1 MPVITFLTTC
11 IFDSGA
17 LKQLPKVAKNLG
29 MTRPFIV
36 TDPGI
41 KAVGILAKV
50 EDALGMEPAGVFAD
64 TVPNP
69 LESQAKQAAEAYKA
83 CGADGL
89 IAVGGGSSM
98 DHAKA
103 IGLLVTHD
111 EPLESYA
118 AITGGAKKIGKIPP
132 LIAIPTTAGTG
143 SEVSVGTVVTLEN
156 GRKETIVSPNLIPAT
171 AICDP
176 DLTLGLPAG
185 LTAATGMDAVTH
197 CIEAVLAP
205 AVNPPAEGI
214 GYDGVYRAL
223 GDGWLKKAVKDGS
236 DPDARWHM
244 MMASYEGALAFVK
257 GLGGVHALSHA
268 AGRLHDKKLHHGT
281 LNAVFLP
288 HILRF
293 HEGSADAKYARLR
306 QAMGLKEGAD
316 LADAIAKLNEDIGIP
331 NTLKPLGLSMEDAQG
346 VVDFALKDL
355 AHFGNPKPMSADD
368 YAKVYETALG

>member
-1 MPVITFLTTC
+1 MPVITYLTTC

-17 LKQLPKVAKNLG
+17 LKQLANVSKNLG
-29 MTRPFIV
+29 ITRPFIV

-50 EDALGMEPAGVFAD
+50 EDALGMAPAGVFAD

-69 LESQAKQAAEAYKA
+69 LESQAKLAAAMYRE
-83 CGADGL
+83 CSADGL

-103 IGLLVTHD
+103 IGLLVSHD
-111 EPLESYA
+111 QPLETYA

-132 LIAIPTTAGTG
+132 LVAIPTTAGTG
-143 SEVSVGTVVTLEN
+143 SEVSVGSVITLEN

-205 AVNPPAEGI
+205 SINPPAEGI
-214 GYDGVYRAL
+214 GYEGVYRAV
-223 GDGWLKKAVKDGS
+223 GNGWLKKAVKDGA
-236 DPDARWHM
+236 DADARWNM

-293 HEGSADAKYARLR
+293 HAGAADEKYARLR
-306 QAMGLKEGAD
+306 QAMGLKPGAD
-316 LADAIAKLNEDIGIP
+316 LADAIEALNEDIGIP
-331 NTLKPLGLSMEDAQG
+331 KALKTLGLGMEDAQG
-346 VVDFALKDL
+346 VVDYALKDL

>member
-1 MPVITFLTTC
+1 MPVITYLTTC

-17 LKQLPKVAKNLG
+17 LKQLANVSKNLG
-29 MTRPFIV
+29 ITRPFIV

-50 EDALGMEPAGVFAD
+50 EDALGMAPAGVFAD

-69 LESQAKQAAEAYKA
+69 LESQAKQAAALYRE

-103 IGLLVTHD
+103 IGLLVSHD
-111 EPLESYA
+111 APLESLA

-132 LIAIPTTAGTG
+132 LVAIPTTAGTG

-205 AVNPPAEGI
+205 SINPPAEGI
-214 GYDGVYRAL
+214 GYEGVYRAL
-223 GDGWLKKAVKDGS
+223 GNGWLKKAVKDGS
-236 DPDARWHM
+236 DADARWNM

-268 AGRLHDKKLHHGT
+268 AGRLHEKKLHHGT
-281 LNAVFLP
+281 LNAIFLP

-293 HEGSADAKYARLR
+293 HAGAADEKYARLR
-306 QAMGLKEGAD
+306 QAMGLKPGAD
-316 LADAIAKLNEDIGIP
+316 LGDAIEALNEELGIP
-331 NTLKPLGLSMEDAQG
+331 KTLSAIGLTSGDAQG
-346 VVDFALKDL
+346 VVDYALKDL
-355 AHFGNPKPMSADD
+355 AHFGNPKAMSADD

>member
-1 MPVITFLTTC
+1 MPVITYLTTC

-17 LKQLPKVAKNLG
+17 LKQLANVSKNLG
-29 MTRPFIV
+29 ITRPFIV

-50 EDALGMEPAGVFAD
+50 EDALGMAPAGVFAD

-69 LESQAKQAAEAYKA
+69 LESQAKLAAAMYRE

-103 IGLLVTHD
+103 IGLLVSHD
-111 EPLESYA
+111 QPLETYA

-132 LIAIPTTAGTG
+132 LVAIPTTAGTG
-143 SEVSVGTVVTLEN
+143 SEVSVGSVITLEN

-205 AVNPPAEGI
+205 SINPPAEGI
-214 GYDGVYRAL
+214 GYEGVYRAV
-223 GDGWLKKAVKDGS
+223 GNGWLKKAVKDGA
-236 DPDARWHM
+236 DADARWNM

-293 HEGSADAKYARLR
+293 HAGAADEKYARLR
-306 QAMGLKEGAD
+306 QAMGLKPGAD
-316 LADAIAKLNEDIGIP
+316 LADAIEALNEDIGIP
-331 NTLKPLGLSMEDAQG
+331 KALKALGLGMEDAQG
-346 VVDFALKDL
+346 VVDYALKDL

>member
-1 MPVITFLTTC
+1 MPVMTYLTTC

-17 LKQLPKVAKNLG
+17 LKQLPNVAKSLG
-29 MTRPFIV
+29 ITKPFIV

-50 EDALGMEPAGVFAD
+50 EDALGMAPAGVFAD

-83 CGADGL
+83 SGADGL

-103 IGLLVTHD
+103 IGLLVSHD

-118 AITGGAKKIGKIPP
+118 AITGGAKKIKKIPP

-205 AVNPPAEGI
+205 TVNPPAEGI
-214 GYDGVYRAL
+214 GYDGVYRAV

-268 AGRLHDKKLHHGT
+268 AGRLHEKKLHHGT

-316 LADAIAKLNEDIGIP
+316 LADAIAKLNEEIGIP
-331 NTLKPLGLSMEDAQG
+331 NTLKPLGLGMEDAQG
-346 VVDFALKDL
+346 IVDFALKDL

>member
-1 MPVITFLTTC
+1 MPVITYLTTC

-17 LKQLPKVAKNLG
+17 LKQLANVSKNLG
-29 MTRPFIV
+29 ITRPFIV

-50 EDALGMEPAGVFAD
+50 EDALGMAPAGVFAD

-69 LESQAKQAAEAYKA
+69 LESQAKLAAAMYRE

-103 IGLLVTHD
+103 IGLLVSHD
-111 EPLESYA
+111 QPLETYA

-132 LIAIPTTAGTG
+132 LVAIPTTAGTG
-143 SEVSVGTVVTLEN
+143 SEVSVGSVITLEN

-205 AVNPPAEGI
+205 SINPPAEGI
-214 GYDGVYRAL
+214 GYEGVYRAV
-223 GDGWLKKAVKDGS
+223 GNGWLKKAVKDGA
-236 DPDARWHM
+236 DADARWNM

-293 HEGSADAKYARLR
+293 HAGAADEKYARLR
-306 QAMGLKEGAD
+306 QAMGLKPGAD
-316 LADAIAKLNEDIGIP
+316 LADAIEALNEDIGIP
-331 NTLKPLGLSMEDAQG
+331 KALKTLGLGMEDAQG
-346 VVDFALKDL
+346 VVDYALKDL

>member
-1 MPVITFLTTC
+1 MPVITYLTTC

-17 LKQLPKVAKNLG
+17 LKQLANVSKNLG
-29 MTRPFIV
+29 ITRPFIV

-50 EDALGMEPAGVFAD
+50 EDALGMAPAGVFAD

-69 LESQAKQAAEAYKA
+69 LESQAKLAAAMYRE
-83 CGADGL
+83 CSADGL

-103 IGLLVTHD
+103 IGLLVSHD
-111 EPLESYA
+111 QPLETYA

-132 LIAIPTTAGTG
+132 LVAIPTTAGTG
-143 SEVSVGTVVTLEN
+143 SEVSVGTVITLEN

-205 AVNPPAEGI
+205 SINPPAEGI
-214 GYDGVYRAL
+214 GYEGVYRAV
-223 GDGWLKKAVKDGS
+223 GNGWLKKAVKDGA
-236 DPDARWHM
+236 DADARWNM

-293 HEGSADAKYARLR
+293 HAGAADEKYARLR
-306 QAMGLKEGAD
+306 QAMGLKPGAD
-316 LADAIAKLNEDIGIP
+316 LADAIEALNEDIGIP
-331 NTLKPLGLSMEDAQG
+331 KALKTLGLGMEDAQG
-346 VVDFALKDL
+346 VVDYALKDL